1 MSEKVDQI
9 MSELKK
15 KVKLDVAAIGVGFA
29 GSYNVQKLN
38 EALGIPAFVI
48 NSSVKDLSDSIIKK
62 DIPSFIIGSEG
73 RGAGNDRVK
82 SKKMFKINGKE
93 LFTTNDTFLNLLKE
107 NDIIFIVFSSAGGT
121 GSGTGPEL
129 VKLCRKQYP
138 NKIIIPIVISP
149 RKADSTLSQYNNI
162 ECVNEIDALEGPYII
177 GDLEYFASDKED
189 VAYEKMSEWVLENVR
204 KISGMDYELTNAGMM
219 DEQDLTTVISEP
231 GYLAQYTIPVSQKIL
246 EGTDIQSLLIK
257 KISDSPAMLIQKDKH
272 VKWGGLVINLPND
285 IDDVITTGDLSII
298 NNAVGV
304 TKHTYK
310 NFSSSRNATGYVTI
324 ILSGLSLPYNR
335 LSESTEKV
343 KEFLAAQEKT
353 SRNISLSND
362 LAGLNAGFG
371 GFTEKVVENNEDV
384 LDDYFD

>member
-285 IDDVITTGDLSII
+285 IDDVITTGDLSVI

>member
-38 EALGIPAFVI
+38 EALGIPAFVV

-62 DIPSFIIGSEG
+62 EIPSFIIGNEG
-73 RGAGNDRVK
+73 RGAGNDRMK

-93 LFTTNDTFLNLLKE
+93 LLTNNETFVKLLNE

-129 VKLCRKQYP
+129 VKLCRKMHP
-138 NKIIIPIVISP
+138 NKVFIPIIISP
-149 RKADSTLSQYNNI
+149 RKADSSLSQFNNI
-162 ECVNEIDALEGPYII
+162 ECVNEIDSLEGPYII
-177 GDLEYFASDKED
+177 GDLEYFAAEKED

-204 KISGMDYELTNAGMM
+204 KISGMDFELSNAGMM
-219 DEQDLTTVISEP
+219 DEQDLTNLISAP
-231 GYLAQYTIPVSQKIL
+231 GYLAQFTIPVSQKVL

-257 KISDSPAMLIQKDKH
+257 KISESPSMLIQKDKH
-272 VKWGGLVINLPND
+272 VAWGGLVVNLPND
-285 IDDVITTGDLSII
+285 IDDVITTGDLSAIT
-298 NNAVGV
+298 NAIGEPR
-304 TKHTYK
+304 HTYK
-310 NFSSSRNATGYVTI
+310 NFSSSRNATGSVTL

-343 KEFLAAQEKT
+343 KNFLAEQEKT
-353 SRNISLSND
+353 TRNISLSND
-362 LAGLNAGFG
+362 LAGLNTGFS
-371 GFTEKVVENNEDV
+371 GFTEKTVEDAGDV